1 MARYKDVFGG
11 LFWLIVAVAMY
22 YASFGIRKLAIG
34 GGSTSFVGS
43 GFMPRMVAI
52 GMIIL
57 SVTIIWKEWEKIRAT
72 GSTACDKEELS
83 LYEKYLPV
91 VVSLVLFTAY
101 IALMETVGFVIM
113 TVIYLFGQMFILAAP
128 EHRKPIMFVVI
139 AVVGAVTINYTFIE
153 VFQLMLPESRL
164 F

>member
-11 LFWLIVAVAMY
+11 LFWLIVAAAMY

-43 GFMPRMVAI
+43 GFMPRLVAS

-57 SVTIIWKEWEKIRAT
+57 SATIIWKELKKVRDA
-72 GSTACDKEELS
+72 GKAGCVKEELS
-83 LYEKYLPV
+83 LLEKYLPV

-101 IALMETVGFVIM
+101 IALMEIVGFVIM
-113 TVIYLFGQMFILAAP
+113 TVIYLFGQMLILAAP
-128 EHRKPIMFVVI
+128 EHRKPIMFAVI
-139 AVVGAVTINYTFIE
+139 AVVGAVAINYTFIE
-153 VFQLMLPESRL
+153 IFQLMLPESRL